1 MRSTGHAPNVKV
13 ATPSHF
19 SSALLA
25 AVFGSLLLGAPALA
39 QTPATEPA
47 RERTPALPLTCDVTS
62 AGMDSSALRAAIER
76 ELSLPVRFADDTD
89 TAARLAI
96 TASSQTA
103 VDVRFIRADGSSIE
117 RTVDVSNAGTHSNE
131 TLALVAANLMRDE
144 ASDLLDALR
153 AAQPAPAPP
162 PPTAATTPAPP
173 PEEPPPPPLP
183 HGCDPNDLRQIP
195 IGLDVAPYLGMSYHD
210 RTSVERKFSLGL
222 FGNLSGAVR
231 GAEFGGFVNLVD
243 HSVCGAQFT
252 AGVNLVGGP
261 VRGVQFG
268 MANLA
273 RGRVDGGQFG
283 MLSFSGGPLRGAQY
297 GLVNFVRGP
306 IEGAQFGLVQAGIGP
321 LKGAQFGL
329 VNLAAGD
336 IQGGQFGLVNAGIGS
351 IQGTQLGL
359 VGFARG
365 DFIGLQAGLAQVTRG
380 SFTGAQLGLANVT
393 VRDFTGPQI
402 GLANVSG
409 GPTQGLQLGLAN
421 VTARRM
427 HGAMIG
433 LVNVAEDSEAAI
445 GLINV
450 LWRGQTHLDVWGTD
464 YGVASIGLVHGG
476 SKGVHNIYSFGITGR
491 HDRAVFAPSFGIG
504 VSAARERYFFV
515 DIDLL
520 STWLF
525 YRDSDQKEWDASL
538 IGTLR
543 VPVGFRFTPEVALF
557 ISPTLNV
564 SVAPRKTNSLED
576 PSLIGGAR
584 LTPADKDVLVRLWP
598 GFMAGVRF
606 F

>member
-1 MRSTGHAPNVKV
+1 MD
-13 ATPSHF
+13 
-19 SSALLA
+19 
-25 AVFGSLLLGAPALA
+25 PA
-39 QTPATEPA
+39 
-47 RERTPALPLTCDVTS
+47 
-62 AGMDSSALRAAIER
+62 ALRGAIER
-76 ELSLPVRFADDTD
+76 ELSLPVRFADDAETG
-89 TAARLAI
+89 ARLAI
-96 TASSQTA
+96 TATSQTA
-103 VDVRFIRADGSSIE
+103 VDVRFIRADATSIE
-117 RTVDVSNAGTHSNE
+117 RTVDVSNAGTHVNE

-162 PPTAATTPAPP
+162 PPPTAAPAPA
-173 PEEPPPPPLP
+173 PEEPPPPPMP
-183 HGCDPNDLRQIP
+183 HGCEPNDLRQIP
-195 IGLDVAPYLGMSYHD
+195 VGLDVAPYLGMSYHG
-210 RTSVERKFSLGL
+210 RTTVERKFSLGL

-231 GAEFGGFVNLVD
+231 GAELSGFINMVE

-268 MANLA
+268 LANFA

-283 MLSFSGGPLRGAQY
+283 MLSFSGGPLRGTQY
-297 GLVNFVRGP
+297 GLVNWAQGY
-306 IEGAQFGLVQAGIGP
+306 IEGAQFGLVQGAAGS
-321 LKGAQFGL
+321 LKGGQFGL
-329 VNLAAGD
+329 VNLATGD
-336 IQGGQFGLVNAGIGS
+336 IQGGQYGLVNAGIGS
-351 IQGTQLGL
+351 LQGSQLGL
-359 VGFARG
+359 VQFARG
-365 DFIGLQAGLAQVTRG
+365 EVQGLQAGLVEVSGGAL
-380 SFTGAQLGLANVT
+380 TGAQLGLANVA
-393 VRDFTGPQI
+393 VRDLTGTQI
-402 GLANVSG
+402 GLANVSAA
-409 GPTQGLQLGLAN
+409 TAQGLQLGLAN

-450 LWRGQTHLDVWGTD
+450 LWRGQTHLDVWGSD
-464 YGVASIGLVHGG
+464 FGVASLGLVHGG
-476 SKGVHNIYSFGITGR
+476 SQGMHNIYGVGITGR
-491 HDRAVFAPSFGIG
+491 NDRAVFAPSFGIG

-520 STWLF
+520 STWVF
-525 YRDSDQKEWDASL
+525 YRDSEQSEWDGAL
-538 IGTLR
+538 VGTLR
-543 VPVGFRFTPEVALF
+543 VPVGFRFTPQVSLF

-564 SVAPRKTNSLED
+564 SVARREQNSLED

-584 LTPADKDVLVRLWP
+584 LTRTDANALVRMWP